1 MYTKAQIL
9 GCKFEEGE
17 LEPLRRVWRESIK
30 LISRHVGTAISGHFV
45 VLEKTPTSILL
56 RGGSPSDENGL
67 REVDSL
73 MQGVVDIDTRED
85 VAIFKLKCI
94 FYNGQVKGSP
104 APLPEAMTPL
114 HLIYAKAL
122 AANGTANCKR

>member
-1 MYTKAQIL
+1 MGRDTNRLIL
-9 GCKFEEGE
+9 C
-17 LEPLRRVWRESIK
+17 R
-30 LISRHVGTAISGHFV
+30 VGTAISGHFV
-45 VLEKTPTSILL
+45 VLEKTPASVLL
-56 RGGSPSDENGL
+56 RGGSPSDEHGL
-67 REVDSL
+67 REVDTL

-85 VAIFKLKCI
+85 VAIFKLKCM

-104 APLPEAMTPL
+104 APFPEAMTPL